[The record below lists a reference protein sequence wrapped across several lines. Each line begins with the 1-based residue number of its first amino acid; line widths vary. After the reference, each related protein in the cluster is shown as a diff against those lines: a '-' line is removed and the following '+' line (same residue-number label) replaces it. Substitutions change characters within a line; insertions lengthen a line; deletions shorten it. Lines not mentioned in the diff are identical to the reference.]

1 MYEQFAKSYV
11 LPSLGSVPLQ
21 ELTPSHLERLYT
33 RLLNHGQGGR
43 PLAGNTVRRVHTL
56 STRPWTMRSARAR
69 WSATSRPAPTS
80 RRCRA
85 AR

>member
-56 STRPWTMRSARAR
+56 STRPWTMRSARAIR
-69 WSATSRPAPTS
+69 S
-80 RRCRA
+80 
-85 AR
+85 